1 VKEKCGNITKMK
13 TRAALDLAEIGSGS
27 YSRLCDLRN
36 PRTNGG
42 TSAIMRLHPS
52 KEENPLGLK

>member
-1 VKEKCGNITKMK
+1 MK

-36 PRTNGG
+36 PRTNVG